1 VSSVA
6 ATHNR
11 RFAVPERKTTP
22 AWRRVRREFS
32 TSSTSASVGYE
43 ATVLNDNTVRL
54 GGHVAA
60 RVCAS
65 WQAYT

>member
-1 VSSVA
+1 M
-6 ATHNR
+6 
-11 RFAVPERKTTP
+11 PERKTTP